1 MSIWSDTFISQGR
14 DALTFEE
21 LRERVIKKRIA
32 EKEAKRQAAKVVS
45 EKEVR
50 KALHR
55 DILQQSRFH
64 TTSSSYGQLR

>member
-1 MSIWSDTFISQGR
+1 MRLYDILI
-14 DALTFEE
+14 LTSVFF
-21 LRERVIKKRIA
+21 

-64 TTSSSYGQLR
+64 TTSSPYGQLR